1 MTSEVHLA
9 ALKRKHSGLEEKIT
23 LETQRPQPDTV
34 LLSELKKQKLV
45 IKEEIE
51 KLSASASA

>member
-9 ALKRKHSGLEEKIT
+9 ALRRKHSGLEEKIT

-51 KLSASASA
+51 KLSASA